1 MRRLSLFNALPKYF
15 LRFASPLFCCLL
27 IMMQTQ
33 ISYFVEKVSIEGN
46 EMYSVISKT
55 SAFGGN
61 ENYN

>member
-1 MRRLSLFNALPKYF
+1 MHYPNIF
-15 LRFASPLFCCLL
+15 LRFASPLFYLL
-27 IMMQTQ
+27 IMMETQ
-33 ISYFVEKVSIEGN
+33 ISYFAKKDSMEEN